1 MRLGAYNGLHLI
13 VLAVPSMVA
22 KIALSA
28 VVDPVIQ
35 REAERVGAPFVV
47 KPTKAAS
54 MSALLR

>member
-1 MRLGAYNGLHLI
+1 MHLI
-13 VLAVPSMVA
+13 VLAAPSVVA

-35 REAERVGAPFVV
+35 REAERLGARFVV

-54 MSALLR
+54 VSALLR